1 MAFEIAGTA
10 SSMLAA
16 LFLVFQVLPLN
27 ILYLFWLFGSVAL
40 TISSVLR
47 KNLLLTLLMIFYTG
61 LNLYGLW
68 SFG

>member
-1 MAFEIAGTA
+1 MFFEILGTA

-16 LFLVFQVLPLN
+16 AFLAFQILPLN
-27 ILYLFWLFGSVAL
+27 TLYLFWLFGSVAL
-40 TISSVLR
+40 TISSILR
-47 KNLLLTLLMIFYTG
+47 KNLLLAVLMLFYTG